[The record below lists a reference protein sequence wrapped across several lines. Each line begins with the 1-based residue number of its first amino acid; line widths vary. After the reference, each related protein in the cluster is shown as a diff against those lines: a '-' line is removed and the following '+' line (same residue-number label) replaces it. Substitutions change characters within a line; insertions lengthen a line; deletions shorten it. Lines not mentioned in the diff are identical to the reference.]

1 MSWAKIRSIHVSAK
15 IFQHGTRY
23 MSSLVEPVKTSLY
36 DFHVECEGKMVDFA
50 GFLLPVQY
58 GKESITSSHHHTRQQ
73 CSIFDVSHMLQ
84 TKIRGDDRIEL
95 IERITTADIRGLEEN
110 KGSLTVF
117 TDKVTG
123 GILDDLIVTKTGDGY
138 LYVVSNAG
146 RRDHDK
152 DLMLRTEVRLFFLLI
167 LSCCKFYW

>member
-1 MSWAKIRSIHVSAK
+1 MKLLKIPYF
-15 IFQHGTRY
+15 FQYGLKLFQKNVRNISTGI
-23 MSSLVEPVKTSLY
+23 EPVKTALY
-36 DFHVECEGKMVDFA
+36 DFHVENNGKMVDFA

-58 GKESITSSHHHTRQQ
+58 GIDSITSSHLHTRKN

-84 TKIRGDDRIEL
+84 TKIHGKDRIEL
-95 IERITTADIRGLEEN
+95 IERITTADVGGLPEN

-152 DLMLRTEVRLFFLLI
+152 DLMLRTEVRI
-167 LSCCKFYW
+167 LSPLSLI

>member
-1 MSWAKIRSIHVSAK
+1 MTRSL
-15 IFQHGTRY
+15 
-23 MSSLVEPVKTSLY
+23 SSVVDPVKTSLY
-36 DFHVECEGKMVDFA
+36 DLHNEYQGKMVDFA

-58 GKESITSSHHHTRQQ
+58 GKESITSSHLHTREK

-84 TKIRGDDRIEL
+84 TKIYGDDRIEL
-95 IERITTADIRGLEEN
+95 IERITTADVRGLPEN

-152 DLMLRTEVRLFFLLI
+152 DLMLRTEVRISLGL
-167 LSCCKFYW
+167 